1 MLKAINQIQG
11 SVPLTPMRKLA
22 GQSDISVTCASCH
35 SMAILGLTLCYITH
49 GGNPSFRDSVSYSST
64 MGQF

>member
-1 MLKAINQIQG
+1 MLKVINQIQG

-35 SMAILGLTLCYITH
+35 SMAILGLTLCYITRRK
-49 GGNPSFRDSVSYSST
+49 PIFQR
-64 MGQF
+64 